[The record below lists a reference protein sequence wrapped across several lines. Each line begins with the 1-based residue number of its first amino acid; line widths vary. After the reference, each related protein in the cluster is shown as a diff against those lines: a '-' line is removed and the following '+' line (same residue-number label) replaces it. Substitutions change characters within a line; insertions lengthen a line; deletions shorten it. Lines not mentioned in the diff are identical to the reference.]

1 MQFVSWKPVLRAPAS
16 ILHKLPI
23 PTGIVDLSGNRDQ
36 LWFNYIAGTSGR
48 PKRTRC
54 IQSVSKLICIED
66 LPGKVFIM

>member
-36 LWFNYIAGTSGR
+36 LWLNYIAEHRDGR
-48 PKRTRC
+48 NGQDAYR
-54 IQSVSKLICIED
+54 V
-66 LPGKVFIM
+66 